1 MLRCIFNGQLEG
13 MSIVS
18 SNSRDSPTPP
28 PHLSSSITSLLCSS
42 ADLACQLLIQHLA
55 SAYLG
60 FYPPSIEWKIMQI
73 PLKWTVMDDT
83 GKEIVQKSQ

>member
-1 MLRCIFNGQLEG
+1 MDNWKVCLLFPQTLGT
-13 MSIVS
+13 V
-18 SNSRDSPTPP
+18 PPP